1 MAVPGQRFIARL
13 VFGNSSSL
21 AMAADA
27 SFFDLRS
34 VPERDTLCGSAK
46 VHVRSVFP
54 YYLSR
59 CRGVRAGE
67 HEIELPRLCQTPN
80 RFGVRRSERRYNN
93 LAITG
98 AAAPYG

>member
-1 MAVPGQRFIARL
+1 MAVPRQRFIARL

-34 VPERDTLCGSAK
+34 VQECDALCGLAK

-54 YYLSR
+54 
-59 CRGVRAGE
+59 
-67 HEIELPRLCQTPN
+67 
-80 RFGVRRSERRYNN
+80 
-93 LAITG
+93 
-98 AAAPYG
+98 